1 MLQSTGLQKVEHN
14 LATEHT
20 QRRVQVTLDR
30 GQTWLVNLHPLP
42 IVYSPVPFIHTP
54 IPQT

>member
-1 MLQSTGLQKVEHN
+1 MLQSMGLQKIEHN
-14 LATEHT
+14 LGTERT

-30 GQTWLVNLHPLP
+30 GQTWLVDLHPLP
-42 IVYSPVPFIHTP
+42 VVYSPVPFIHTP